1 MGKELPML
9 APKSTGKPKGKR
21 KKAERDTHPQFQST
35 GCGSSMFAFLV
46 LRGIVGWFCLR
57 VAG

>member
-1 MGKELPML
+1 ML
-9 APKSTGKPKGKR
+9 APKSTGKPTGKR

>member
-1 MGKELPML
+1 MGKELQTL
-9 APKSTGKPKGKR
+9 SPKSTGKPTGKR
-21 KKAERDTHPQFQST
+21 KKAERDTHPQLQST

-46 LRGIVGWFCLR
+46 LGGIVVWFCLR